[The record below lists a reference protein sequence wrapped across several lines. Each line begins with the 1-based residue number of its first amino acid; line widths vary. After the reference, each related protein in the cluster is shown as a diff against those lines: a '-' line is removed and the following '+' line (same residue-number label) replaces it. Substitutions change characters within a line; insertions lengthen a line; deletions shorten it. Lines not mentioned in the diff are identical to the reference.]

1 MLIEAILIGLITW
14 LAGGL
19 LSLTLSWSLYMAA
32 PLMGGLIVGAILGDV
47 AYGVKTGAMI
57 QMAYIGYIVAGGAL
71 PADLAL
77 AGYLAVA
84 MTMLAGQPPS
94 AGITFAVALG
104 LLGLFIRQAKMT
116 INSFWLH
123 KADKYAEE
131 GDTRGIILMNI
142 GASQIVPFLLY
153 FVPTFLAVYY
163 GGDALKTLLAN
174 LPKMVTDG
182 LRVTGGLLSALG
194 LALLLKYIARG
205 YLMPFLFIGFVLAAY
220 LKLDIIAVSIIGA
233 AAAVL
238 HVTYRY
244 GLGGVKHGKDS

>member
-1 MLIEAILIGLITW
+1 MLLEAILIGLLTW

-19 LSLTLSWSLYMAA
+19 LSLTLSWTLYMGA
-32 PLMGGLIVGAILGDV
+32 PLMGGLLVGLILGDV
-47 AYGVKTGAMI
+47 SYGVKTGAMI

-116 INSFWLH
+116 INAFWLH
-123 KADKYAEE
+123 KADKYAEA
-131 GDTRGIILMNI
+131 GDTRGIILMNTV
-142 GASQIVPFLLY
+142 ASQIVPFLLY
-153 FVPTFLAVYY
+153 FVPTFIAIYY
-163 GGDALKTLLAN
+163 GGDFLKSLIAN
-174 LPKMVTDG
+174 LPKQVTDG

-205 YLMPFLFIGFVLAAY
+205 YLLPFMFIGFVLAAY
-220 LKLDIIAVSIIGA
+220 LKLDIIAISIIGVA
-233 AAAVL
+233 VAVL
-238 HVTYRY
+238 HVTYRF
-244 GLGGVKHGKDS
+244 GLGGVKYGKDN